1 MDLHYSIKRKPNT
14 LYTDVLTTGFYW
26 KLAEIVSCVTE
37 VQTKKRGFAGGKALK
52 EIKHKALEQICGIG
66 WLREEVEGGRE
77 RASPGLSKDGQ
88 NFLFPT

>member
-66 WLREEVEGGRE
+66 WLREEVGGGRE